1 MIIKD
6 RNYRN
11 MHIFHNL
18 YRKFE
23 SYILTSALRAV
34 SKEYQYGIRH
44 SGHRT
49 VWYDDKAQCLNAA
62 YNLLCRHDGK
72 FEIVIRQV
80 WESVMS
86 EPVLFKASPLFDDDQ
101 TFQDERLFEL
111 YARTLRERGDKDAY
125 ECLMSDL
132 PF

>member
-6 RNYRN
+6 WSYRN

-62 YNLLCRHDGK
+62 YNLLCRHDDK

-80 WESVMS
+80 CESVMS
-86 EPVLFKASPLFDDDQ
+86 EPFLFKASLLFDDDQ

>member
-1 MIIKD
+1 
-6 RNYRN
+6 

-18 YRKFE
+18 YRRLE
-23 SYILTSALRAV
+23 CYILTSALRAV

-44 SGHRT
+44 SGRRT
-49 VWYDDKAQCLNAA
+49 VWYDGKEECLNAA
-62 YNLLCRHDGK
+62 YSLLRRHDDK

-80 WESVMS
+80 WESVVS

-101 TFQDERLFEL
+101 TYQDERLFEL

>member
-6 RNYRN
+6 RSYRN

-23 SYILTSALRAV
+23 CYILTSALRAV

-62 YNLLCRHDGK
+62 HNLLCRHDDK

-86 EPVLFKASPLFDDDQ
+86 EPFLFKASPLFDDDQ

>member
-6 RNYRN
+6 RNYRS

-34 SKEYQYGIRH
+34 SKQYQYGIRH

-49 VWYDDKAQCLNAA
+49 VWYDDKAQCLNAV
-62 YNLLCRHDGK
+62 YNLLCRHDDR
-72 FEIVIRQV
+72 FEIVLRQSA
-80 WESVMS
+80 EFVMS
-86 EPVLFKASPLFDDDQ
+86 EPVLFKSSPLFDDDQ

-111 YARTLRERGDKDAY
+111 YARTLRERGDEDAY
-125 ECLMSDL
+125 DNLMSDL

>member
-1 MIIKD
+1 
-6 RNYRN
+6 

-18 YRKFE
+18 SRKFD
-23 SYILTSALRAV
+23 SYILTSVLRAV

-49 VWYDDKAQCLNAA
+49 FWYDDKSQCLNAA
-62 YNLLCRHDGK
+62 YNLLCRHDDN
-72 FEIVIRQV
+72 FEIVLRQV
-80 WESVMS
+80 SESVMS

-111 YARTLRERGDKDAY
+111 YARTLRERGDKVAY
-125 ECLMSDL
+125 DCLMSDL

>member
-34 SKEYQYGIRH
+34 SKDYQYGIRH
-44 SGHRT
+44 SGRRT
-49 VWYDDKAQCLNAA
+49 VWYDDKAQCLNAV
-62 YNLLCRHDGK
+62 YNLLCRHDDR
-72 FEIVIRQV
+72 FEIVLREV
-80 WESVMS
+80 TEFVMS

-111 YARTLRERGDKDAY
+111 YARTLRERGDEDAY
-125 ECLMSDL
+125 NELMSDL

>member
-18 YRKFE
+18 YCKFE

-34 SKEYQYGIRH
+34 RKEYQYGIRH

-49 VWYDDKAQCLNAA
+49 GWYDDKVQCLNAA

-80 WESVMS
+80 WKV
-86 EPVLFKASPLFDDDQ
+86 
-101 TFQDERLFEL
+101 
-111 YARTLRERGDKDAY
+111 
-125 ECLMSDL
+125 
-132 PF
+132 

>member
-1 MIIKD
+1 
-6 RNYRN
+6 

-34 SKEYQYGIRH
+34 SKEYQYGIRL

-62 YNLLCRHDGK
+62 YNFLRRHEGK

-80 WESVMS
+80 CESVMS
-86 EPVLFKASPLFDDDQ
+86 EPVLFQSSPLFDDDQ
-101 TFQDERLFEL
+101 AFQDERLFEL

>member
-6 RNYRN
+6 RRYRN
-11 MHIFHNL
+11 MH
-18 YRKFE
+18 
-23 SYILTSALRAV
+23 TSALRDV

-49 VWYDDKAQCLNAA
+49 VWYDDKSQCLNVA
-62 YNLLCRHDGK
+62 YNLLCRHDDN
-72 FEIVIRQV
+72 FEIVLRQV
-80 WESVMS
+80 SESVMS
-86 EPVLFKASPLFDDDQ
+86 EPVLFRASPLFDDDQ

>member
-11 MHIFHNL
+11 MHIFYNL

-23 SYILTSALRAV
+23 SYILTSV
-34 SKEYQYGIRH
+34 SRYVYKEYQYGIRH
-44 SGHRT
+44 FGRRT
-49 VWYDDKAQCLNAA
+49 VWYDDKAQCLNAV
-62 YNLLCRHDGK
+62 YNLLCRHDDR
-72 FEIVIRQV
+72 FEIVLREV
-80 WESVMS
+80 TESVMS

-111 YARTLRERGDKDAY
+111 YARTLRERGDEDAY
-125 ECLMSDL
+125 NELMSDL

>member
-1 MIIKD
+1 MIID
-6 RNYRN
+6 ERYYRR

-23 SYILTSALRAV
+23 SYILTSTLRPV
-34 SKEYQYGIRH
+34 NKECQYGIRH

-49 VWYDDKAQCLNAA
+49 VWYDDKAQCLNAV
-62 YNLLCRHDGK
+62 YNLLCRHDDR
-72 FEIVIRQV
+72 FEIVLRQSA
-80 WESVMS
+80 EFVMS
-86 EPVLFKASPLFDDDQ
+86 EPVLFKPSPLFDDDQ

-111 YARTLRERGDKDAY
+111 YARTLRERGDEDAY
-125 ECLMSDL
+125 DNLMSDL

>member
-18 YRKFE
+18 YCKFE
-23 SYILTSALRAV
+23 SYILTSVLRAV
-34 SKEYQYGIRH
+34 SKDYQYGIRH
-44 SGHRT
+44 SGRRT
-49 VWYDDKAQCLNAA
+49 VWYDDKAQCLNAV
-62 YNLLCRHDGK
+62 YNLLCRHDDR
-72 FEIVIRQV
+72 FEIVLREV
-80 WESVMS
+80 TESVMS

-111 YARTLRERGDKDAY
+111 YARTLRERGDEDAY
-125 ECLMSDL
+125 NELMSDL

>member
-1 MIIKD
+1 
-6 RNYRN
+6 

-23 SYILTSALRAV
+23 SYILTSALRVV
-34 SKEYQYGIRH
+34 SKGYQYGIRH

-62 YNLLCRHDGK
+62 YNLLCRHDDR
-72 FEIVIRQV
+72 FEIVFRQV
-80 WESVMS
+80 WESVLS
-86 EPVLFKASPLFDDDQ
+86 KPVLFKASPLFDDDQ
-101 TFQDERLFEL
+101 TFQDERFFEL

-125 ECLMSDL
+125 DKLMNDL

>member
-6 RNYRN
+6 RSYRN

-23 SYILTSALRAV
+23 SYILTSAMRAV

-49 VWYDDKAQCLNAA
+49 VWYDDKAQCLNAV
-62 YNLLCRHDGK
+62 YNLLSRHDDK

-80 WESVMS
+80 CESVMS
-86 EPVLFKASPLFDDDQ
+86 EPFLFRASSLFDDDQ

>member
-6 RNYRN
+6 RSYRN

-44 SGHRT
+44 SGHRV
-49 VWYDDKAQCLNAA
+49 VWYDDKVQCLNAA
-62 YNLLCRHDGK
+62 YNLLRRHDDK